1 MADLSDR
8 GKALENEWFHKHE
21 QELIRKAR
29 ERRETR
35 IAAERDAARAAERE
49 TLKKLHFMKCPKC
62 GGDLAEAAHEEI
74 KVDRCRSCEGVFFDA
89 GELDELLLKTQ
100 DAQKSFF
107 RKLSGLFG
115 T

>member
-29 ERRETR
+29 ERR
-35 IAAERDAARAAERE
+35 AARLAKELDAERE
-49 TLKKLHFMKCPKC
+49 KQKQLHFMKCPKC
-62 GGDLAEAAHEEI
+62 GGTLAEVAHEGI
-74 KVDRCRSCEGVFFDA
+74 TIDRCTSCDGVFFDA
-89 GELDELLLKTQ
+89 GELDELLLKKQ
-100 DAQKSFF
+100 DDQKSFF

-115 T
+115 I